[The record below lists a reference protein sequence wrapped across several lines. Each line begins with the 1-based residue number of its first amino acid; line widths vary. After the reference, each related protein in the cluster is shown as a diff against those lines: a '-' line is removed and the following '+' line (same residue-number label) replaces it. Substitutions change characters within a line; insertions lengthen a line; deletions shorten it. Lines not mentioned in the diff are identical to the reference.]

1 MGPSTLEEA
10 LIGQVALDHTLP
22 VGFLAT
28 ACSFPFL
35 HNVAPE
41 RSHQNPSWFSAFLQ
55 EHHHRKTNNNKKPA
69 TVSPSCYKVY
79 QLLVAGK
86 GGYADFRQTAT
97 AFRVPTSPK
106 N

>member
-28 ACSFPFL
+28 ACPFPSQRGPRAF
-35 HNVAPE
+35 APE
-41 RSHQNPSWFSAFLQ
+41 SELVLGISARTPPQ
-55 EHHHRKTNNNKKPA
+55 KNKQQQKPA